1 MNKLFITLS
10 IMMGVVVLSS
20 NYLVQFP
27 INYFGLNEILTY
39 GAFSYPIAFLI
50 TDLANRS
57 YGKLLARQI
66 VYLGFLIGII
76 FTLLF
81 STDFADLI
89 SVRIA
94 IGSGV
99 AFITAQLLDI
109 QIFDRL
115 RKKEWFVAPLTSSLI
130 GSTVDTFLFF
140 SISFYATG
148 VPWVTLSLGD
158 LAVKVL
164 VALIMLIP
172 FRMLL
177 KIIKPIKV
185 SNIFDEN
192 KNDPIL
198 KTKLFN
204 QDLDNPIGIA
214 AGFDKNAEVYN
225 PLFKLGF
232 GFVEV
237 GTVTPLKQY
246 GNEKPRVFRLVEDQ
260 ALINRLGFN
269 NHGSDTILNRIKS
282 NKKLGVLGVNV
293 GPNKDSN
300 DRLNDYLIGLEKFSE
315 VADYITINISSP
327 NTENLRNFHD
337 ENKLKDLLTS
347 ISEKKKQLKTEIPVA
362 VKISPDINENQ
373 IDLISEILLENEIS
387 AIIISNTS
395 EACRETLQN
404 IQRHQKGGLSGK
416 PIEKKSNLLISK
428 FYNLIKGKIKIIG
441 VGGVDSGKA
450 AYDKFLLGADYVQLY
465 TGMVFQGP
473 NIAGMIKK
481 DLKELLI
488 RDGVK
493 NFTEIVG
500 NKTVS

>member
-1 MNKLFITLS
+1 MY
-10 IMMGVVVLSS
+10 S
-20 NYLVQFP
+20 N
-27 INYFGLNEILTY
+27 
-39 GAFSYPIAFLI
+39 
-50 TDLANRS
+50 
-57 YGKLLARQI
+57 
-66 VYLGFLIGII
+66 
-76 FTLLF
+76 
-81 STDFADLI
+81 
-89 SVRIA
+89 
-94 IGSGV
+94 
-99 AFITAQLLDI
+99 
-109 QIFDRL
+109 L
-115 RKKEWFVAPLTSSLI
+115 RSLI
-130 GSTVDTFLFF
+130 FKIDPERAHFLA
-140 SISFYATG
+140 IQ
-148 VPWVTLSLGD
+148 SLK
-158 LAVKVL
+158 LNL
-164 VALIMLIP
+164 
-172 FRMLL
+172 
-177 KIIKPIKV
+177 V

-327 NTENLRNFHD
+327 NTENLRNFHE
-337 ENKLKDLLTS
+337 ENKLKELLKS
-347 ISEKKKQLKTEIPVA
+347 VSEKKKQLKSEIPVA

-395 EACRETLQN
+395 EASRETLQN

-428 FYNLIKGKIKIIG
+428 FYKLIKGKIKIIG